1 MSTMKEKILM
11 LLIFLSAYT
20 AVQAGNMPRNIHV
33 SENGRF
39 LVGQDGK
46 PFFYLGDTAW
56 ELFHRLTREKADEY
70 LQSRAAQGF
79 TVIQAVALAELGGLD
94 VPNAYGFLPL
104 DGKDPTRPAVKPGEN
119 DDYWDNVDWIVSRA
133 NELGLYVG
141 LLPTWGSYW
150 HDGDKPVFNPQN
162 AYTYGKWIARRY
174 RDAKIIWILGGDRNP
189 ENDRQRTIIR
199 EMAKGLR
206 EGDDGSHLI
215 TYHPGGAWGSADF
228 FHGEEWID
236 FNMRQNGHNTW
247 YEIYAKTL
255 VDYKR
260 VPARPVIDG
269 EPIYEDHPVAFDAAR
284 RGHSVA
290 ADCRRALYWDL
301 FNGAC
306 GHTYGHHSVWQFYD
320 GNRQPVNNP
329 LMTWREA
336 LKQPGAAQMKYAKE
350 LLLGYGYSDRI
361 PATGKVLVENNIK
374 SAWPGEG
381 IYHFAATMDTKGSYL
396 MVYAPVGRRFGVNTS
411 VLRGE
416 KLYGWWFNPRNGRR
430 TKIGKVK
437 KAASV
442 NFITPT
448 PGEETDWVLIVE
460 TKNK

>member
-1 MSTMKEKILM
+1 MKRK
-11 LLIFLSAYT
+11 LLATLLCLAAAL
-20 AVQAGNMPRNIHV
+20 AVQAAIMPQAIRV
-33 SENGRF
+33 SENGHY
-39 LVGQDGK
+39 LIGQDGK

-56 ELFHRLTREKADEY
+56 ELFHRLTREEADEY
-70 LQSRAAQGF
+70 LRARAAQGF
-79 TVIQAVALAELGGLD
+79 TVIQAVALAEFGGLD

-104 DGKDPTRPAVKPGEN
+104 VGKDPAHPAVKPGEN

-133 NELGLYVG
+133 NGLGLYVG
-141 LLPTWGSYW
+141 LLPTWGSHW
-150 HDGDKPVFNPQN
+150 HDGGKPAFNPQN
-162 AYTYGKWIARRY
+162 AYTYGKWIAGRY
-174 RDAKIIWILGGDRNP
+174 RNAKIIWILGGDRNP
-189 ENDRQRTIIR
+189 GNDRQRAIIR
-199 EMAKGLR
+199 EMARGLR
-206 EGDDGSHLI
+206 EGDGGSHLI

-255 VDYKR
+255 VDYNR

-269 EPIYEDHPVAFDAAR
+269 EPVYEDHPVAFDAAR

-320 GNRQPVNNP
+320 YNRQPVNNP

-336 LKQPGAAQMKYAKE
+336 LNQPGASQMKYAKE
-350 LLLGYGYSDRI
+350 LLLGYDYPNRI
-361 PATGKVLVENNIK
+361 PATDMVLAGNNIK

-381 IYHFAATMDTKGSYL
+381 IYHFAATMDAGGSYL
-396 MVYAPVGRRFGVNTS
+396 MVYAPVGRRFGVNTT

-416 KLYGWWFNPRNGRR
+416 DLCGWWFNPRNGRR

-442 NFITPT
+442 SFITPT